1 MQEMAKSPYHESGEM
16 SRKAFYSFHYVRDS
30 HRVAQIRS
38 AGVIEGNQAVS
49 DNAWE
54 EVKRGGD
61 AAIKR
66 WIDNQLYGKSVAII
80 LIGSET
86 AGRKWIN
93 YEIEKAWN
101 DGKGVFGVHIHR
113 LKNLAQLQSPKGANP
128 FASIP
133 LTNGGRLSSLVK
145 AYDPPYSD
153 SKDVYRYIT
162 QNIPLWVEAAISD
175 RRR

>member
-1 MQEMAKSPYHESGEM
+1 M
-16 SRKAFYSFHYVRDS
+16 SRKAFYSFHYVPDS

-38 AGVIEGNQAVS
+38 AGVIEGNQEVS

-54 EVKRGGD
+54 EVKRGGN

-66 WIDNQLYGKSVAII
+66 WIDNQLYGKSVAIVM
-80 LIGSET
+80 IGSNT

-101 DGKGVFGVHIHR
+101 DGKGVFGIHIHR

-133 LTNGGRLSSLVK
+133 LTNGGRLSSLVN

-153 SKDVYRYIT
+153 SKDVYRYIRD
-162 QNIPLWVEAAISD
+162 NIPAWVEAAISA
-175 RRR
+175 R